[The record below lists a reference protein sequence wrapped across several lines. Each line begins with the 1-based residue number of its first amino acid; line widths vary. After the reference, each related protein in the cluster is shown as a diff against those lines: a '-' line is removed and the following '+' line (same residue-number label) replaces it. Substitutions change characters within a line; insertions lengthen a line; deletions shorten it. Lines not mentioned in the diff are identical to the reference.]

1 MKKPTMI
8 LVASIIGLLV
18 VLTVVLAFPRAPQQ
32 VVVQAP
38 IIPNRILTAPIRE
51 PEFRGPPIREYK
63 PNTYKQVGLMMGDNN
78 AMFPI
83 YGRPSYAYNN
93 RWNYYTT
100 TQGDQVYPLPISNGT
115 RDCTEDIGCDELY
128 GNENLSILGK
138 DGTFKTTIY
147 RVSPEVGL

>member
-1 MKKPTMI
+1 MKSIHIVTIGVMI
-8 LVASIIGLLV
+8 VLL
-18 VLTVVLAFPRAPQQ
+18 LILIMALMRPQK
-32 VVVQAP
+32 VIVQAP
-38 IIPNRILTAPIRE
+38 VIPNRIFTAPVRE

-63 PNTYKQVGLMMGDNN
+63 PSTYKQVGLMMGEGED
-78 AMFPI
+78 MYPI

-100 TQGDQVYPLPISNGT
+100 TKGDQVYPLTISNGN

-138 DGTFKTTIY
+138 SGTYKTTIY